1 MKKLVV
7 FACGAVLAV
16 ALFFLA
22 LRMLPYPALEA
33 FRSRP
38 VSTRV
43 HDAQGKLLQVIALEN
58 GVRREWVPLEEIP
71 PFVQR
76 IFLEAE
82 DRRFYQHNG
91 VDVGAI
97 LRAAFQNVSEARTV
111 SGASTITM
119 QLAKIIRPNTNR
131 TLPVKIREAFDAL
144 RLEMR
149 LSKREILELY
159 LNNVPFGFN
168 TEGVASAAR
177 TFFATTIDRLSVP
190 QAACLSVIPRRPALY
205 NPLANPERCAKT
217 AHDLYSSLADA
228 VVGGSDAVA
237 GGADTVSGAGT
248 GVRMGA
254 YTADDFL
261 SAAQGARSFSYP
273 FEAPH
278 FVRWLSQKPDSP
290 IGREANLTVTL
301 DLELQ
306 HAAEN
311 LLARSVERY
320 SANRLTNGAVL
331 VCDTQSGAIRA
342 WVGSA
347 NFFDDAHNGQV
358 DGVLSPR
365 QPGSSMKPFLYALAL
380 ERGYAPSSVLPDIPS
395 EFGFERLY
403 VPQNFNNRFNGPVR
417 LRVALASSLNIP
429 AVHLLNEIGMDSYLQ
444 KLRDLHFASLEHADP
459 GLGLA
464 LGNAEVSVFE
474 LVQAFSVFARDGI
487 FVPLH
492 AVSPDAQLRRRDAQ
506 SSYMESQSSRVYDVN
521 TARLVCDMLS
531 DADARAMGFGY
542 AKVFQTPFPSMFK
555 TGTANQY
562 QNITALGATPHYT
575 VGVWM
580 GNFSGETVVGKTG
593 SSIPAK
599 IARELLVHLQGR
611 SGKDF
616 SKPAQFKKERI
627 CALSGMKAGI
637 HCPDTVREYV
647 AAGGAH
653 EECTWHRDGKTTYPP
668 EYASWFRLKNR
679 SGSANGSGGELRIVS
694 PRDGSLFYYDESV
707 PQYRQ
712 KLVVEAIGGDADSAQ
727 FFVDGKFFEEHG
739 RPFVAQIPLS
749 RGQHRVSVSCG
760 KQKTEIQFTVK

>member
-1 MKKLVV
+1 MKKLVS

-16 ALFFLA
+16 ALLFCA
-22 LRMLPYPALEA
+22 LRFLPYPALEA

-43 HDAQGKLLQVIALEN
+43 QDAQGKLLQIIALEN
-58 GVRREWVPLEEIP
+58 GVRREWVPLEQLP

-82 DRRFYQHNG
+82 DRRFYQHYG

-97 LRAAFQNVSEARTV
+97 LRAAFQNISEARTV

-119 QLAKIIRPNTNR
+119 QLARIIRPNTSR
-131 TLPVKIREAFDAL
+131 TLPVKICEAFDAL
-144 RLEMR
+144 RLELR
-149 LSKREILELY
+149 LSKAEILELY

-177 TFFATTIDRLSVP
+177 AFFATTIDRLSVP

-205 NPLANPERCAKT
+205 NPLSNAERCAKA
-217 AHDLYSSLADA
+217 AHDLYSSLAETAGGADA
-228 VVGGSDAVA
+228 VGGASTIS
-237 GGADTVSGAGT
+237 GGADTVV
-248 GVRMGA
+248 GV

-261 SAAQGARSFSYP
+261 SAANGARPFSYP

-290 IGREANLTVTL
+290 IGREATLSVTL

-320 SANRLTNGAVL
+320 SSNRLTNGAVL

-347 NFFDDAHNGQV
+347 DFFDDAHNGQV

-429 AVHLLNEIGMDSYLQ
+429 AVHLLNEIGMESYLQ
-444 KLRDLHFASLEHADP
+444 KLRDLHFDSLERADP

-474 LVQAFSVFARDGI
+474 LVQAFSVFARDGV

-492 AVSPDAQLRRRDAQ
+492 AVSPDTQ
-506 SSYMESQSSRVYDVN
+506 SHRVYDVN

-531 DADARAMGFGY
+531 DSDARAMGFGY

-555 TGTANQY
+555 TGTANQ
-562 QNITALGATPHYT
+562 
-575 VGVWM
+575 
-580 GNFSGETVVGKTG
+580 F
-593 SSIPAK
+593 
-599 IARELLVHLQGR
+599 
-611 SGKDF
+611 
-616 SKPAQFKKERI
+616 
-627 CALSGMKAGI
+627 
-637 HCPDTVREYV
+637 
-647 AAGGAH
+647 
-653 EECTWHRDGKTTYPP
+653 
-668 EYASWFRLKNR
+668 
-679 SGSANGSGGELRIVS
+679 
-694 PRDGSLFYYDESV
+694 
-707 PQYRQ
+707 
-712 KLVVEAIGGDADSAQ
+712 
-727 FFVDGKFFEEHG
+727 
-739 RPFVAQIPLS
+739 
-749 RGQHRVSVSCG
+749 
-760 KQKTEIQFTVK
+760 